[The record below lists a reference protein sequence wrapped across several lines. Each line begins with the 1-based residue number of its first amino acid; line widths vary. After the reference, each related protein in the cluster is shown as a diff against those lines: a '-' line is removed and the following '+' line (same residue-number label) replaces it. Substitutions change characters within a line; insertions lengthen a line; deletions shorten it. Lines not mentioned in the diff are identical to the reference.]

1 MAFNRLNFPDV
12 LALWWRTWWLW
23 KGFHREVT
31 RISKEM
37 KSLVLYLASEML
49 HYLPLTGSQCIRGLI
64 LLWHSPSEFHQGSLR
79 FLYLLQQEI
88 WPLAFI
94 TSLFSLNTNLSLYT
108 QSHVFF
114 TVSPFLCPPPGL
126 QAHWSRAAFHTCAAR
141 CARHILVSKQ
151 ELRLAVAKSNHS
163 CSTISC
169 RVGVASVY
177 WFIPGCR

>member
-1 MAFNRLNFPDV
+1 MFWLCGDV
-12 LALWWRTWWLW
+12 PGDSERDFTERWQEFLKKWRAWYCILPL
-23 KGFHREVT
+23 RCY
-31 RISKEM
+31 I
-37 KSLVLYLASEML
+37 A
-49 HYLPLTGSQCIRGLI
+49 LPLTGSQCIRGLI

-88 WPLAFI
+88 WPLTFI